1 MIRVVGSASRASAA
15 GSLTAVRATTRPIAA
30 AAIAAG
36 PVGGD
41 IAPNLGR
48 STRPSETL
56 MTAKMHALPTRFA
69 PTTAARATTQ
79 YQVWVIGA
87 LRRAY
92 TVVATVP
99 VSANRAVLNTSLSPR

>member
-1 MIRVVGSASRASAA
+1 MIRVVGRASSARAA
-15 GSLTAVRATTRPIAA
+15 GSFTAVRATTRPIAA

-36 PVGGD
+36 TVGVH
-41 IAPNLGR
+41 IATNLAR
-48 STRPSETL
+48 STRSSETL
-56 MTAKMHALPTRFA
+56 MTAKMHALATRFA

-99 VSANRAVLNTSLSPR
+99 VSANRAVLNTSF